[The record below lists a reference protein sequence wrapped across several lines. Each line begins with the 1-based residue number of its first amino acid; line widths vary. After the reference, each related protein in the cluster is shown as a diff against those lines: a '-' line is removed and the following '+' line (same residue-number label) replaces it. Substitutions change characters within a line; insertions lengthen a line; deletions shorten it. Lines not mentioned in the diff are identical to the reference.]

1 MPGKLMSTFLSL
13 LGDDDMD
20 KLSSILS
27 GAKECK

>member
-1 MPGKLMSTFLSL
+1 MSTFLSL

-27 GAKECK
+27 GAGERK